1 MAGILCRMATKAKRT
16 ARTGK
21 DTSWTVFPLKEES
34 PKLIIKRIQA
44 GAPFEAFLKAQE
56 LLAIDT
62 GKLSKTLQMS
72 SRTFA
77 RRKAVGKL
85 EPSET
90 DRLLRL
96 MRAYNHAV
104 ELYEG
109 DADAAVSWLKRPNR
123 ALEDL
128 APLELLETETGA
140 VLVENLIGRLEYGVV
155 S

>member
-1 MAGILCRMATKAKRT
+1 MASKAKIT
-16 ARTGK
+16 PRTGK
-21 DTSWTVFPLKEES
+21 HANWTSFPLNEES
-34 PKLIIKRIQA
+34 PKRIIKRISA
-44 GAPFEAFLKAQE
+44 GAPFGTLLKVQE
-56 LLAIDT
+56 MLAIDA

-77 RRKAVGKL
+77 RRKVEGKL
-85 EPSET
+85 APPET

-96 MRAYNHAV
+96 MRAYDHAV
-104 ELYEG
+104 RLYEG
-109 DADAAVSWLKRPNR
+109 NTAAALSWLKRPNR

-140 VLVENLIGRLEYGVV
+140 ILVENLIGRLEYNVV